1 MTQKVDVRAVH
12 ALDELRVALVRFRTE
27 IEASLREM
35 EAAIHRVEQYLGE
48 REAHWKRQVIRREA
62 EHKKALAALAACR
75 SQAYRDPKT
84 GRTYVPPCTQEQ
96 EWVMRTRVELERAT
110 AALRTVREWRK
121 VVERTVEE
129 YRRQARRLAAH
140 LEENVPK
147 ATARLERHA
156 ATLRAYTGLAPAPA
170 TFTTTPP
177 VQAVADTVATGALL
191 AALGVG
197 VAGIAVLTW
206 LARDLRQ
213 ALGDAGEELS
223 ARLLREEFNLQE
235 VAFDPPKH
243 GFDRVFTAAG
253 APIIILESKVHHKG
267 EFHPGQTQAGEQ
279 GSPEWIAAH
288 AEKMADPA
296 SAEWSPTNE
305 RIAAVIREIGPEN
318 VPVVAVVIESET
330 GRASVYYRT
339 AGTEEWQALREGVS
353 LAEALTEAHQRSGH
367 AASPGDVERERG
379 PETLEGGLGSVEGRG

>member
-1 MTQKVDVRAVH
+1 MSQKVHVQTIQ
-12 ALDELRVALVRFRTE
+12 ALDELRAALVQFRG
-27 IEASLREM
+27 EAEAAFREM
-35 EAAIHRVEQYLGE
+35 EAAIRRVLHYLGE
-48 REAHWKRQVIRREA
+48 REAHWKRQVTRWEA

-75 SQAYRDPKT
+75 SRAHRDPKT

-121 VVERTVEE
+121 VVERTLED

-147 ATARLERHA
+147 ATARLERQA
-156 ATLRAYTGLAPAPA
+156 TTLRAYTGFTPAPA

-243 GFDRVFTAAG
+243 GFDRVFTAPG
-253 APIIILESKVHHKG
+253 APLIILESKVHHKG
-267 EFHPGQTQAGEQ
+267 EFHPGQTRAGEQ
-279 GSPEWIAAH
+279 GSPKWIAAH

-339 AGTEEWQALREGVS
+339 VGTKEWQVLREGVS
-353 LAEALTEAHQRSGH
+353 LAEALTEAQQRSGH
-367 AASPGDVERERG
+367 AASPGGVEREPG
-379 PETLEGGLGSVEGRG
+379 PEALEGGLGSAERRG

>member
-1 MTQKVDVRAVH
+1 MTQKIDVRAVH
-12 ALDELRVALVRFRTE
+12 ALDDLRAALVRFRA
-27 IEASLREM
+27 EAEAALREM
-35 EAAIHRVEQYLGE
+35 EAAIRRVEQYLGE
-48 REAHWKRQVIRREA
+48 REVYWKRQVTRWEA

-75 SQAYRDPKT
+75 SRAYRDPKT

-96 EWVMRTRVELERAT
+96 EWVMRTRVEMARAQD
-110 AALRTVREWRK
+110 ALRTVREWRK
-121 VVERTVEE
+121 VVERAVEE

-147 ATARLERHA
+147 ATARLERQA
-156 ATLRAYTGLAPAPA
+156 ATLRAYTGLTPA

-296 SAEWSPTNE
+296 SAEWSPANE

-330 GRASVYYRT
+330 GKASVYYRT
-339 AGTEEWQALREGVS
+339 AGTAEWQALREGVS
-353 LAEALTEAHQRSGH
+353 LAEALTEAQQRSGH
-367 AASPGDVERERG
+367 TASPGGVEREPG
-379 PETLEGGLGSVEGRG
+379 PEALEGGLGSVERRG